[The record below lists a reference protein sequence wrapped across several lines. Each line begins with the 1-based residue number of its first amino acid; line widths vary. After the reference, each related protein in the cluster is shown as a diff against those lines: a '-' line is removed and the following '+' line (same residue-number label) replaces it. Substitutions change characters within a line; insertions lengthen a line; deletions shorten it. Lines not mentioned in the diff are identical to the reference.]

1 MNTLNFYPYYRSLLE
16 DRTKTTTLRLPSK
29 QRFQLGE
36 KVMLTVGWPDEKHF
50 EALHPAKIEMVYE
63 KKLVELTEED
73 LAGESP
79 DCLAV
84 NAVPYV
90 LGAIYRKILKSED
103 SVLVIKFK
111 HSD

>member
-1 MNTLNFYPYYRSLLE
+1 
-16 DRTKTTTLRLPSK
+16 
-29 QRFQLGE
+29 
-36 KVMLTVGWPDEKHF
+36 MLTVGWPDEKHF

-63 KKLVELTEED
+63 KKLVELNEED